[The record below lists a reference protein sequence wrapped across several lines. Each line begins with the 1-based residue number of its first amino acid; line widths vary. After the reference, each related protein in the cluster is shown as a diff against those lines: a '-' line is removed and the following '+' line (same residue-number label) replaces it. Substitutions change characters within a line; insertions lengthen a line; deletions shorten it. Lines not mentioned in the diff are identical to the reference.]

1 MEEVRRSISLQLK
14 PNLDSGKFEGS
25 LMVVFIKS
33 ISGAHN
39 PGKAEPIGPPP
50 NKKVLDAIS
59 YYNHNFA
66 KKIVQSI

>member
-1 MEEVRRSISLQLK
+1 
-14 PNLDSGKFEGS
+14 
-25 LMVVFIKS
+25 MVVFIKS